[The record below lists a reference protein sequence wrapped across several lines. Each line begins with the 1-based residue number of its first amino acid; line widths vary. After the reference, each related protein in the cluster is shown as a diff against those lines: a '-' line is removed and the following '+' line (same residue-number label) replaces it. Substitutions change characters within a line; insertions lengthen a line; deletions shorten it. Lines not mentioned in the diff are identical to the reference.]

1 MAERILVVEDEKP
14 IAEIIKYNLEKDG
27 YQVEIAFDG
36 EEAINMASVFHPEL
50 ILLDIM
56 LPKLDGV
63 SVCKQ
68 LRKDLT
74 IPIIMLTAKDNELDL
89 INGLNAGADDY
100 ITKPFSVREL
110 TARIKAFLRRSKGFG
125 MPSTISTEDNPTNC
139 LEFHELVIDFD
150 LVEARREG
158 KRLDL
163 TLREFELLKFLAQ
176 NSGRVFSRD
185 ELLQKVWGF
194 EFFGDGRTVDVTV
207 RRLREKVE
215 IDPSSPQYIE
225 TRRGVGYLF
234 NPKG

>member
-36 EEAINMASVFHPEL
+36 EEALSMASIFQPEL

-89 INGLNAGADDY
+89 INGLNWNERY
-100 ITKPFSVREL
+100 
-110 TARIKAFLRRSKGFG
+110 
-125 MPSTISTEDNPTNC
+125 
-139 LEFHELVIDFD
+139 
-150 LVEARREG
+150 
-158 KRLDL
+158 
-163 TLREFELLKFLAQ
+163 
-176 NSGRVFSRD
+176 
-185 ELLQKVWGF
+185 
-194 EFFGDGRTVDVTV
+194 
-207 RRLREKVE
+207 
-215 IDPSSPQYIE
+215 
-225 TRRGVGYLF
+225 
-234 NPKG
+234 